1 MNRRDYIACIKW
13 PKESIE
19 KINQL
24 KRTFLW
30 KNVLPKISVDC
41 LVACDRVILPKI
53 NGGLGDRN
61 LTAHNDGMLCKFL
74 CKVLQV
80 FKAISLCFCNYVVFY
95 KNFIVKVQHVKAL
108 TDAFT

>member
-1 MNRRDYIACIKW
+1 MINVVPLDYIACIKW

-61 LTAHNDGMLCKFL
+61 LTAHND
-74 CKVLQV
+74 
-80 FKAISLCFCNYVVFY
+80 
-95 KNFIVKVQHVKAL
+95 VKRDGHLSTASKL
-108 TDAFT
+108 SHKRHTSIGDAQERQ